1 MKIIIVSGSVGCGK
15 TRFAKKLAL
24 EKNYKYVNLTEF
36 IKKNKLF
43 EKYDKKRDTY
53 DVDIKKLNKALI
65 KLIKDSKKSLVI
77 DGHLSHYLL
86 NKYVDLCYIVKCNLK
101 ELKKRLIKR
110 GYSKLK
116 IAENLEAE
124 IFDSCYNEAL
134 EFGHK
139 VKVVKG

>member
-1 MKIIIVSGSVGCGK
+1 MKVIIVSGCVGCGK

-24 EKNYKYVNLTEF
+24 KNNYKYVNLTEF
-36 IKKNKLF
+36 INKNKLF
-43 EKYDKKRDTY
+43 EKYDRKRNTY

-77 DGHLSHYLL
+77 DGHLSHYLPS
-86 NKYVDLCYIVKCNLK
+86 KYVDLCYIVKCDLK

-110 GYSKLK
+110 KYSKLK
-116 IAENLEAE
+116 IAENLEAA
-124 IFDSCYNEAL
+124 IFDSCYNEAV
-134 EFGHK
+134 EIGHK